1 MRMRAQKKTMTDYI
15 NRADLIAHL
24 EELQTLCKDPQLQLF
39 WDGVIFLIRR
49 FPGTDIAN
57 DDYICRSK
65 LLAKL
70 NKTVCNRP
78 DVERVIKNMPGYGI

>member
-1 MRMRAQKKTMTDYI
+1 MSDYI
-15 NRADLIAHL
+15 NRADLIAHI
-24 EELQTLCKDPQLQLF
+24 EGLQALSKDPQLQLF

-49 FPGTDIAN
+49 FPVTEIAN

-70 NKTVCNRP
+70 NKMPCNRL
-78 DVERVIKNMPGYGI
+78 DVEKAIKDMPGYGT

>member
-1 MRMRAQKKTMTDYI
+1 MTDYI

-39 WDGVIFLIRR
+39 WEGVVFLVRR
-49 FPGTDIAN
+49 FPVTNIAN

-70 NKTVCNRP
+70 YKMPCNWL
-78 DVERVIKNMPGYGI
+78 DVKRAIEEMPGYGT